1 MNKIVLLLLC
11 TSITAA
17 MDHPQESSWTASR
30 SFAKNKKREE
40 KEKRKQ
46 QHTALLALTQTMIE
60 QKKDLNVPI
69 KEGEFASKTILTAA
83 AHHRM
88 FKDILGLAIAAG
100 ADPNMPDGN
109 RKTPL
114 HAALHAYCRPTFRY
128 LAKAKATIKGQGL
141 IQEICS
147 PWHDTLNLDQAL
159 KRVDMLETMLNCK
172 TLTDAD
178 SIHVANEI
186 DEHENTA
193 LFHLLWA
200 YLPLASSAVSFENL
214 KKEQK
219 EVFYMQRKTMISH
232 LLDTGLNVYH
242 KNRLGQNAVENINAH
257 PHLKDLVLIAYLE
270 KCVKKTEK
278 PTP

>member
-17 MDHPQESSWTASR
+17 MDHPQESIWTASR
-30 SFAKNKKREE
+30 SFAKNKRKEE

-60 QKKDLNVPI
+60 QKKDLNAPI
-69 KEGEFASKTILTAA
+69 KEGEFAGKTILTAA

-88 FKDILGLAIAAG
+88 FKDILELAIAAG
-100 ADPNMPDGN
+100 ADPNMPAGN

-114 HAALHAYCRPTFRY
+114 HTALHAYCRHTFRC
-128 LAKAKATIKGQGL
+128 LAKAKAPIKGQGL

-147 PWHDTLNLDQAL
+147 PWHDTLDRDQAL

-172 TLTDAD
+172 TLTEND
-178 SIHVANEI
+178 SIQLANEI
-186 DEHENTA
+186 DEHENTS

-200 YLPLASSAVSFENL
+200 YTSCQL
-214 KKEQK
+214 
-219 EVFYMQRKTMISH
+219 
-232 LLDTGLNVYH
+232 
-242 KNRLGQNAVENINAH
+242 IN
-257 PHLKDLVLIAYLE
+257 
-270 KCVKKTEK
+270 
-278 PTP
+278 